1 MTEEAKPKA
10 PRYQPSK
17 AELNEPINLPGRS
30 PEAVA
35 KIITQGGATRREP
48 EKAGD

>member
-10 PRYQPSK
+10 VRYQPSK
-17 AELNEPINLPGRS
+17 AELNEQIHLQGRS

-35 KIITQGGATRREP
+35 KIVTQGGAPRREP
-48 EKAGD
+48 EKTDS